1 MIKKSW
7 KLFVK
12 TPDCKQRTYKSS
24 FFRAPLVC
32 VNTPIWQNAVSV
44 PALTKAFLCYLPL
57 TFVVCVYALS
67 AYLVVFLLNLPLT
80 IAVIVCII
88 IAILA
93 FRHIAQC
100 LWALSVKEVGFDPD
114 FYCIDC
120 HGEKDTYQ
128 LLRSSVVTPW
138 IVILHFR
145 VVDIAQSANPLNDK
159 PHNDKLHKDKL
170 HNDKLQ
176 TPAFQNNMI
185 HNSPFSWL
193 LPSSSHD
200 VCKGIL
206 ELDLNRSKSLVVTL
220 CSMTKEDFRRLR
232 VFLLAQK

>member
-12 TPDCKQRTYKSS
+12 TPGCKKRTYKSS
-24 FFRAPLVC
+24 FFRAPLVR
-32 VNTPIWQNAVSV
+32 VNTQIWHNAVSV
-44 PALTKAFLCYLPL
+44 QALTKAFLCYLPL

-67 AYLVVFLLNLPLT
+67 AYLVVFLLNLSLT
-80 IAVIVCII
+80 IAVIVLII

-93 FRHIAQC
+93 FRHVAQC
-100 LWALSVKEVGFDPD
+100 LWALSVREVGFDPD
-114 FYCIDC
+114 FYSIDC
-120 HGEKDTYQ
+120 LGEKDRYQ

-145 VVDIAQSANPLNDK
+145 VVDIAQSAKPQNDNPQN
-159 PHNDKLHKDKL
+159 
-170 HNDKLQ
+170 
-176 TPAFQNNMI
+176 PAFQPPSLQNNMI
-185 HNSPFSWL
+185 HNSFFSWL

-200 VCKGIL
+200 VWKGIL
-206 ELDLNRSKSLVVTL
+206 EFDLNRSKSLVVTL
-220 CSMTKEDFRRLR
+220 CSMTKEDFRQLR